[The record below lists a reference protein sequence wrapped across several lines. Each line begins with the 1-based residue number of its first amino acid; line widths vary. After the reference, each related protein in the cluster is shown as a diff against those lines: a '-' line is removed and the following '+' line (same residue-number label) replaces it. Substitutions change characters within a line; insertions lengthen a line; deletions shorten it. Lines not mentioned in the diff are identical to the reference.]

1 MNELDQGSAHALAFI
16 GALSFALVTF
26 FLNELWERFRNR

>member
-1 MNELDQGSAHALAFI
+1 MRLDNDGMHALAFI
-16 GALSFALVTF
+16 GAVVFVFFTV